1 MPKKELLFWV
11 FDGEIKLCCGKD
23 RKRVR
28 AMDTDDLEP
37 VVKKT
42 EVKNLEVMSIEALG
56 EYIDE
61 LQSEIRRVEAE
72 IEMKKQARQGAE
84 EVFK

>member
-1 MPKKELLFWV
+1 ME
-11 FDGEIKLCCGKD
+11 KLSFVVEKIEKG
-23 RKRVR
+23 VW

-42 EVKNLEVMSIEALG
+42 EVKNLAVMSIEALG